1 VLAGLQDKELTLAG
15 PETVITAARIDTAGG
30 LIAATI
36 DLVEVGGG
44 SQTVTVDGT
53 PEERIHPHSTVFHV
67 RLLSPDRMIP
77 DELRQVP
84 TFDEAVSL
92 GTAYAARLDEHAQRI
107 AELAEDLK
115 V

>member
-1 VLAGLQDKELTLAG
+1 
-15 PETVITAARIDTAGG
+15 
-30 LIAATI
+30 
-36 DLVEVGGG
+36 
-44 SQTVTVDGT
+44 
-53 PEERIHPHSTVFHV
+53 VFHV

-92 GTAYAARLDEHAQRI
+92 GTGVRRDRLDEHAQRI